1 MVLIILNSVSF
12 SCISRIKLIQTA
24 NSYTEDNV
32 TRLFRLSIYTVSHFC
47 VDFCCFYVLYS
58 WYSGGT
64 HSVQTVSA
72 GFLAYNITAF
82 GLQPLIGYLSDTY
95 RKIPTEVIGC
105 PLLAA
110 GLLFTSVPAVSII
123 LIGLGNACFHIAGG
137 ADSLRQ
143 SGGKMAKSGIFVSS
157 GALGVVSGIIA
168 GKSGRLSAYVPM
180 GILLVCFILLCIL
193 YKKRMSSEDEETA
206 FSVTKPNLKFGIII
220 LFAAVSIAV
229 RSYVGSVLPVE
240 WNTTPVLFLFPA
252 AGAFLGKACGGFIAD
267 RIGAGRTAVL
277 SLLPAAV
284 LLAFGYMNP
293 YVCITGI
300 ILFNMS
306 MSVTLCAAASVL
318 PLNPG
323 LAFGITT
330 IALLCG
336 NVPTFFIA
344 AAPAPLTIAVLTA
357 VSAACLYYILE
368 GKVKSNQIC
377 TVNKQPDV

>member
-1 MVLIILNSVSF
+1 M
-12 SCISRIKLIQTA
+12 
-24 NSYTEDNV
+24 
-32 TRLFRLSIYTVSHFC
+32 
-47 VDFCCFYVLYS
+47 LYS
-58 WYSGGT
+58 WYSSGT
-64 HSVQTVSA
+64 HSEQTVSA
-72 GFLAYNITAF
+72 GFLAYNIIAF

-95 RKIPTEVIGC
+95 RKMPTEAIGC

-110 GLLFTSVPAVSII
+110 GLLSASVPAVSII

-168 GKSGRLSAYVPM
+168 GKSGRLSVYVPT
-180 GILLVCFILLCIL
+180 GILFICFILLCML
-193 YKKRMSSEDEETA
+193 YHNRMRSEDEKA
-206 FSVTKPNLKFGIII
+206 VFSVTKPNMKFGTVI
-220 LFAAVSIAV
+220 LLAAVSVAV
-229 RSYVGSVLPVE
+229 RSYVGSVLPIE
-240 WNTTPVLFLFPA
+240 WNTTAVFFFFPA

-267 RIGAGRTAVL
+267 RFGAGRTAVL

-284 LLAFGYMNP
+284 LLSFGYMNP
-293 YVCITGI
+293 YVCLAGI

-306 MSVTLCAAASVL
+306 MSVTLCAIASVL

-336 NVPTFFIA
+336 NVPTFFITSA
-344 AAPAPLTIAVLTA
+344 AASAAITMLTA

-368 GKVKSNQIC
+368 GKVRKSN
-377 TVNKQPDV
+377 V